1 MMDDNNSLTASYK
14 YEKIYA
20 MEEDKGSKEEKRL
33 QEALEYSNAII
44 ATVREPLLVLD
55 KKLTIITANRS
66 FYRTF
71 RVNPEETEK
80 RLIYELGNRQ
90 WDIPGLRELLEE
102 ILPMNTSFEDFE
114 VEHDFEAIGRKTMM
128 LNARKI
134 HRETNNVE
142 MILLAIEDITERKKG
157 EDEAKRLN
165 DEIEKKNKELEEI
178 IDFTSHDL
186 RSPLI
191 SVIGFSKNLEENFQ
205 DISSIIESDKSSI
218 RLEEML
224 TPLIKDISES
234 IGYVR
239 SSALNMDALLTGLS
253 KVLRIG
259 YVPLEKEQLDMNML
273 ISDIKNII
281 EFQMK
286 ETGAALEISDLPP
299 CIGDKDQIHQLFA
312 NLLGNA
318 LKYLDPCRP
327 GVIRVSG
334 YVDENNQSVYCV
346 EDNGIG
352 ISPEHHKKIFGM
364 FHQIEPSRGKGQGLG
379 LTIVSRI
386 LDRHNGNIWL
396 ESDHG
401 KGSKFFV
408 SLPAQKP

>member
-1 MMDDNNSLTASYK
+1 MA
-14 YEKIYA
+14 
-20 MEEDKGSKEEKRL
+20 EDKGSKEEKRL

-134 HRETNNVE
+134 YRRMNNVE
-142 MILLAIEDITERKKG
+142 MILLAIEDITEHKKT
-157 EDEAKRLN
+157 EDEANRLK
-165 DEIEKKNKELEEI
+165 DDIVKKNKELEEI
-178 IDFTSHDL
+178 INATSHDL

-191 SVIGFSKNLEENFQ
+191 SVIGFSKSLEKDWQEF
-205 DISSIIESDKSSI
+205 SSIIEREKISVE
-218 RLEEML
+218 LEEILRPVISDM
-224 TPLIKDISES
+224 SES
-234 IGYVR
+234 IRYIR
-239 SSALNMDALLTGLS
+239 SSALNMEALLAGLS
-253 KVLRIG
+253 KVLLIG
-259 YVPLEKEQLDMNML
+259 YVAIEKERLDMNML

-286 ETGAALEISDLPP
+286 EAGAALEISDLPP

-334 YVDENNQSVYCV
+334 YVDENNQSVYRV

-352 ISPEHHKKIFGM
+352 ISPEHHEKIFGM

-396 ESDHG
+396 ESDPA
-401 KGSKFFV
+401 KGSRFFV